1 MPTEDIPKFE
11 TAEHDEHDDHT
22 GLEGGGAESDAA
34 EQAKGALRSSDGKDA
49 TSGQSIAGTLAAGA
63 GASSADGV
71 TEDGGAGVPAHEPAP
86 PHTGSGPFPDPP
98 QP

>member
-1 MPTEDIPKFE
+1 METFEHQDGHDIIESEK
-11 TAEHDEHDDHT
+11 DK
-22 GLEGGGAESDAA
+22 EGPAGSVFGSDAA
-34 EQAKGALRSSDGKDA
+34 EQGAGAVASSDGTTA
-49 TSGQSIAGTLAAGA
+49 STGVSIAGSLETFP

-71 TEDGGAGVPAHEPAP
+71 TDGGDAGAAAHEPQP